1 MTKETTH
8 MATKKAPA
16 KTSKTARSSMPQSA
30 KKGGLDISTD
40 ITRLIPLG
48 TDTPYAY
55 VLTADGKT
63 VHCAVGS
70 GKFYEL
76 VATLVD
82 TNVARLTAARAD
94 ELEARKPGVGWAK
107 AAQMLRGEL
116 VDTAGEDAA
125 AEIAAS

>member
-1 MTKETTH
+1 
-8 MATKKAPA
+8 
-16 KTSKTARSSMPQSA
+16 MPQSA

-116 VDTAGEDAA
+116 VDTAGEEAA